1 MRTLT
6 SVYIAIG
13 SNQGEREKYL
23 KSSIDE
29 IYNNIGS
36 VTEVSSVYETP
47 AWGFEGQP
55 FLNACLKLNTRLDAK
70 AVLKKLQDI
79 ETNFGRIRSKKAY
92 QNRTLDLDILF
103 YGEDIVEESHLK
115 IPHPELSKRDFV
127 LYPLADIAPQKKH
140 PIFEETIECIKSKLQ
155 AESKIIKTDI
165 RLKPKTIPNPQV
177 NYLCIEGNI
186 GVGKTTFAQM
196 LAEDLDA
203 KLILERFKDNP
214 FLPQFY
220 KDPKRYAFPTEMSFL
235 ADRHQQLVDDISQ
248 LDLFAQ
254 FSVADYDL
262 YKSLIFAKV
271 TLQEQEFELYKKV
284 FNIIYREIPKPDLY
298 IYFYQTT
305 ERLLENIKK
314 RGRAYEQDIKAE
326 YLDKINR
333 GYLEFIKNEN
343 RFKTKIIDV
352 TDYDFVHKRSDYLQL
367 IDQVLN
373 ETAVISNG

>member
-1 MRTLT
+1 LNTLT
-6 SVYIAIG
+6 SVYISIG
-13 SNQGEREKYL
+13 SNQGERAGYL
-23 KSSIDE
+23 QSSINE
-29 IYNNIGS
+29 IYKKIGS
-36 VTEVSSVYETP
+36 VIKVSSVYETP

-55 FLNACLKLNTRLDAK
+55 FLNACLKVKTRLK
-70 AVLKKLQDI
+70 SMAVLETLLDI
-79 ETNFGRIRSKKAY
+79 EISLGRIRTQKGY
-92 QNRTLDLDILF
+92 QDRTIDLDILF
-103 YGEDIVEESHLK
+103 YGEDIVEDSRLK

-127 LYPLADIAPQKKH
+127 LFPLADIAPQKQH
-140 PIFEETIECIKSKLQ
+140 PILKASVLSLKLKCSPQ
-155 AESKIIKTDI
+155 SQIIKTNI
-165 RLKPKTIPNPQV
+165 KLETKTLPNPKI

-186 GVGKTTFAQM
+186 GAGKTTFAQM
-196 LAEDLDA
+196 MAEDFQA

-254 FSVADYDL
+254 FSIADYDL

-271 TLQEQEFELYKKV
+271 TLQEKEFELYKKV
-284 FNIIYREIPKPDLY
+284 FNIIYRDIPKPDLY

-314 RGRAYEQDIKAE
+314 RGRDYEKDIKAD
-326 YLDKINR
+326 YLDKINQ
-333 GYLEFIKNEN
+333 GYLNFIKNEN

-352 TDYDFVHKRSDYLQL
+352 TDLDFVDKRSDYLTL
-367 IDQVLN
+367 VDLVFDD
-373 ETAVISNG
+373 E

>member
-1 MRTLT
+1 LNTLT

-13 SNQGEREKYL
+13 SNQGEKERYL
-23 KSSIDE
+23 QSSIDE
-29 IYNNIGS
+29 VYNKIGS
-36 VTEVSSVYETP
+36 VTEVSAVYETP
-47 AWGFEGQP
+47 AWGFEGQS
-55 FLNACLKLNTRLDAK
+55 FLNACLKVNTRLGAK
-70 AVLKKLQDI
+70 TVLKNIQDI
-79 ETNFGRIRSKKAY
+79 ETNFGRIRSKKGY

-103 YGEDIVEESHLK
+103 YGQDIIEEFYLK

-140 PIFEETIECIKSKLQ
+140 PVTGETIELLKSKLQ
-155 AESKIIKTDI
+155 PESKITKTGI
-165 RLKPKTIPNPQV
+165 RLKPKTIPYPLV

-186 GVGKTTFAQM
+186 GAGKTTFAQM
-196 LAEDLDA
+196 LAQDLEA

-220 KDPKRYAFPTEMSFL
+220 KNPKRYAFPTEMSFL

-271 TLQEQEFELYKKV
+271 TLQQQEFELYKKI

-298 IYFYQTT
+298 IYFYQST

-314 RGRAYEQDIKAE
+314 RGRTYEQNIKSD
-326 YLDKINR
+326 YLEKINQ
-333 GYLEFIKNEN
+333 GYLNFIKNEN

-352 TDYDFVHKRSDYLQL
+352 TDFDFVDKRSDYLKL

-373 ETAVISNG
+373 ETGGINK

>member
-1 MRTLT
+1 MNTLT

-13 SNQGEREKYL
+13 SNKGDRARFLQ
-23 KSSIDE
+23 SSIDE
-29 IYNNIGS
+29 IYSKIGS
-36 VTEVSSVYETP
+36 VTMVSTVYETP
-47 AWGFEGQP
+47 AMGFIGKP
-55 FLNACLKLNTRLDAK
+55 FLNACLKVKTRLK
-70 AVLKKLQDI
+70 AQTVLKILLEI
-79 ETNFGRIRSKKAY
+79 ETKSGRVRTEKGY

-103 YGEDIVEESHLK
+103 YGDDSIDEPHLQV
-115 IPHPELSKRDFV
+115 PHPELAKRNFV
-127 LYPLADIAPQKKH
+127 IYPLMDIAPTKKH
-140 PIFEETIECIKSKLQ
+140 PVLSETIEILKSKLT
-155 AESKIIKTDI
+155 ETSKINKTEI
-165 RLKPKTIPNPQV
+165 NLSPKTLPDPKV

-186 GVGKTTFAQM
+186 GAGKTTFAQM
-196 LAEDLDA
+196 MAEDLGA

-220 KDPKRYAFPTEMSFL
+220 KDPKRYAFPTEMAFL

-254 FSVADYDL
+254 FSISDYDL

-314 RGRAYEQDIKAE
+314 RGRTYEQEIKAD
-326 YLDKINR
+326 YLDKINQ
-333 GYLEFIKNEN
+333 GYLEFIKNEK

-352 TDYDFVHKRSDYLQL
+352 SDYDFVHNRKDYLSL
-367 IDQVLN
+367 IDLVLN
-373 ETAVISNG
+373 GKG

>member
-1 MRTLT
+1 MNTLT

-13 SNQGEREKYL
+13 SNTGDRATFLQA
-23 KSSIDE
+23 SIDE
-29 IYNNIGS
+29 IFVKIGS
-36 VTEVSSVYETP
+36 VTKVSSVYETP
-47 AWGFEGQP
+47 AWGFKGDS
-55 FLNACLKLNTRLDAK
+55 FLNACIQVKSRLNPDDILKSLL
-70 AVLKKLQDI
+70 DI
-79 ETNFGRIRSKKAY
+79 ENKFGRLRTADGY

-103 YGEDIVEESHLK
+103 YGDLVIDKPELK
-115 IPHPELSKRDFV
+115 IPHSELSKRDFV
-127 LYPLADIAPQKKH
+127 LYPLADIAPLKKH
-140 PIFEETIECIKSKLQ
+140 PVLGDNVETLKAKLGHDL
-155 AESKIIKTDI
+155 KITKTEVT
-165 RLKPKTIPNPQV
+165 LTPKTLPNPQI

-186 GVGKTTFAQM
+186 GAGKTTFAQM
-196 LAEDLDA
+196 LAEDYEA

-220 KDPKRYAFPTEMSFL
+220 KDPKRYAFPTEMAFL

-254 FSVADYDL
+254 FSVSDYDL

-314 RGRAYEQDIKAE
+314 RGREYELDIKAD
-326 YLDKINR
+326 YLDKINQ
-333 GYLEFIKNEN
+333 GYLDFIKHEN

-352 TDYDFVHKRSDYLQL
+352 TDLDFVDNRSDYLELVDL
-367 IDQVLN
+367 IYEV
-373 ETAVISNG
+373 